1 MVDWAAQGAKLRTTD
16 YLAKV
21 IIVAVLGGFGL
32 MWAANKAVTV
42 GDYVTAIAKTP
53 VWIVLAIELL
63 DKFSDKKDYTYWG
76 ITMSRRYGGHPVLWG
91 IIIAVLAFAGTL
103 YVMTGTI
110 AMNMSS
116 YSAGVLL
123 AAITYSL
130 YIVMPETGDD
140 ELILFLW
147 IAATIAT
154 KGQYL
159 NEAVFSLPF
168 ISKLVNVVISKVPIS
183 LPI

>member
-21 IIVAVLGGFGL
+21 VIVAVLGGLGL
-32 MWAANKAVTV
+32 MWASDQAITV
-42 GDYVTAIAKTP
+42 KDYVNAVAMTPIWLIIAME
-53 VWIVLAIELL
+53 IL

-76 ITMSRRYGGHPVLWG
+76 IAMSRRYGGHPVLWG
-91 IIIAVLAFAGTL
+91 IIIAVIAFAGTL

-110 AMNMSS
+110 AMNVHS

-123 AAITYSL
+123 AAMTYAL
-130 YIVMPETGDD
+130 YIIMPETGDD

-159 NEAVFSLPF
+159 HDAFSLPF
-168 ISKLVNVVISKVPIS
+168 ITKLTTTILGRITA
-183 LPI
+183 L